1 MTTQRW
7 KILDADEDLQSG
19 PLHLDAS
26 HVAGA
31 PAGFSVR
38 HIIHRGGLSA
48 GVDELRIHN
57 GRLAFAV
64 LPTRGMGIWK
74 AWWDDRL
81 EIGWRSP
88 VRGPVHPRFV
98 PVAEPSGLGWLD
110 GFDELLCRCGAFSNG
125 APDFDA
131 QGRLLYPLHGRI
143 ANRPAQRVEIAIEGD
158 QITVTGVVQEVRFHF
173 AKLQL
178 TTRIT
183 TRFDQPSLQIDDQV
197 QNLSASAG
205 EMQMLYHINFGVPL
219 LGAGAQLVAPVDTVV
234 PRTPW
239 AAESIDQWQTYEAP
253 RPGRAERVYFCRLRG
268 RLGRHPR
275 AAQGPTVHPRRQPG
289 LERPPVA
296 LLHAVEERNGD
307 RRWVRDRVGTR
318 DELPQPAQLRS
329 ATWSRRETRRRQEL
343 RHPARAVGA
352 RLRSGRCGRRSGRR
366 RVASVH
372 SAHRASNAPRYLS
385 TKQASGSVVTRSE
398 FL

>member
-110 GFDELLCRCGAFSNG
+110 GFDELLCRCGASSNG

-183 TRFDQPSLQIDDQV
+183 THFDQPSLQIDDQV

-239 AAESIDQWQTYEAP
+239 AAESIDEWLTYEAP
-253 RPGRAERVYFCRLRG
+253 RPGRAERVYFCRLRAADSGDTRVLLKDRPSTRGVSLAWNVHQLPCFTLWKNETAIDDGYVTGLEPGTNFPNPRSYEAQHG
-268 RLGRHPR
+268 RVVKLGAGKSYDIRLVLSVLDCE
-275 AAQGPTVHPRRQPG
+275 AAVAAAEADVAALQGSTPPTVHR
-289 LERPPVA
+289 
-296 LLHAVEERNGD
+296 
-307 RRWVRDRVGTR
+307 T
-318 DELPQPAQLRS
+318 PQAGWCS
-329 ATWSRRETRRRQEL
+329 
-343 RHPARAVGA
+343 
-352 RLRSGRCGRRSGRR
+352 
-366 RVASVH
+366 
-372 SAHRASNAPRYLS
+372 
-385 TKQASGSVVTRSE
+385 
-398 FL
+398 